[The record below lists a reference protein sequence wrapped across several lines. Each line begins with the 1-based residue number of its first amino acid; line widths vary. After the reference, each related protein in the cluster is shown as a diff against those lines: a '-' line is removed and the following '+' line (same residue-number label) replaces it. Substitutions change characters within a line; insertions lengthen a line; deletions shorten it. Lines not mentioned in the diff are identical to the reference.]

1 MRNRLILIAS
11 LLLAC
16 SAFGQTTIT
25 GTIKDLTNTV
35 VSSGKVVFTLKPSVD
50 TTISGNA
57 RFTPGAPIT
66 CYIQSNGTL
75 LNAAQSAACIVT
87 TNTSL
92 TPAGTSY
99 RVDICPY
106 MACASSFNFY
116 AINSS
121 YDISTIVPTPTTG
134 PAQNFADVFSNQ
146 NIGGAK
152 SFVASPQVPTP
163 AASDNSTNAVNSAWV
178 KSQTSINQIRYAN
191 NFTGSDL
198 GAQIAAANTDLST
211 NPGEIWVTS
220 SGTISESAL
229 TLSANHT
236 LVCKGDNVTLTMLAT
251 AYIQQSNGTRVRGC
265 AFTSTQGAMP
275 IGGGGGEIYAN
286 GAVNI
291 EVSDC
296 TFTGGGSHIYYTGV
310 SSFRISNT
318 RHIRLTA
325 VSSPIAIINSNNGQV
340 NNPRFEPF
348 VFPVGSFTTR
358 GALVYIQ
365 QSMFIEVSNL
375 IATNIDASQIAFGA
389 GGIEFSGSTYC
400 AIHLAFIS
408 ITENMDSVLIQSAT
422 GTSGPSSD
430 ITIDG
435 VTSISNDDVEGV
447 FTGAGSHSL
456 GSALDI
462 INGDRI
468 TISNV
473 VATNNGNLSTNR
485 QPGVFLFLDDYVSIT
500 NSKFTTSGESGVEL
514 FGTPHAH
521 LSNNDYIQNQSDG
534 VIVVEQTGT
543 VTVTGGTNVA
553 WTAGP
558 VGGFAVAWLP
568 GTPINIGGTYSQI
581 ASVTSNTSLTLSTA
595 VSNGAGQAYFVPSID
610 TQVIGGSAMDNGTSA
625 LGLNVYG
632 IEFQSGASGLISG
645 VTLGDHR
652 AAGAKTQLYGVSVSA
667 GGSADLDNNDLNGG
681 CSLCANAIAPTSG
694 VIYSSLP
701 SAALGAGKKYFIQ
714 DSTTVSAEGQTCV
727 GGSTHNAIAISDGV
741 TWKCF

>member
-16 SAFGQTTIT
+16 SAFGQTTTIT

-66 CYIQSNGTL
+66 CYIQGGGGL
-75 LNAAQSAACIVT
+75 LNAAQTGPCVVT

-99 RVDICPY
+99 RVDICPF

-178 KSQTSINQIRYAN
+178 KSQTSFNQIRYAN
-191 NFTGSDL
+191 NFAGSDL
-198 GAQIAAANTDLST
+198 GAQINAADTDLST

-220 SGTISESAL
+220 SGTISESFL
-229 TLSANHT
+229 TLSANHS
-236 LVCKGDNVTLTMLAT
+236 LVCKGDNVTLTMLAS
-251 AYIQQSNGTRVRGC
+251 ANIKQSNGTRIRGC
-265 AFTSTQGAMP
+265 TFASTQTAAP
-275 IGGGGGEIYAN
+275 GGFGEIYASA
-286 GAVNI
+286 AVNV

-296 TFTGGGSHIYYTGV
+296 TFLGGGSHIYYTGV

-318 RHIRLTA
+318 RHIGVTA
-325 VSSPIAIINSNNGQV
+325 VASPIAIINSNNGQV

-348 VFPVGSFTTR
+348 TFPVGSFTTR
-358 GALVYIQ
+358 GALVYVQGSI
-365 QSMFIEVSNL
+365 FVEVSNL
-375 IATNIDASQIAFGA
+375 IATNIDASQISLGA
-389 GGIEFSGSTYC
+389 GGIEFAGCTYC
-400 AIHLAFIS
+400 AVHGAFVS
-408 ITENMDSVLIQSAT
+408 VTTNMDSILLETAT
-422 GTSGPSSD
+422 GSSGPNTD
-430 ITIDG
+430 IVIDG
-435 VTSISNDDVEGV
+435 LVSVSNDNSGGV
-447 FTGAGSHSL
+447 GGGNFNL
-456 GSALDI
+456 GSCLDI
-462 INGDRI
+462 IQSDRVA
-468 TISNV
+468 ISNTV
-473 VATNNGNLSTNR
+473 CTNSGNFTSNR
-485 QPGVFLFLDDYVSIT
+485 QPEVFLFLDDYVSIT
-500 NSKFTTSGESGVEL
+500 NSKFTTAGEHGVEV

-521 LSNNDYIQNQSDG
+521 LWNNDYIQNQSDG
-534 VIVVEQTGT
+534 VLVVQQTGT
-543 VTVTGGTNVA
+543 VTVAGGVNVT

-558 VGGFAVAWLP
+558 VGGFSLAWLP
-568 GTPINIGGTYSQI
+568 GTSITIGGTTSQI
-581 ASVTSNTSLTLSTA
+581 ASVTSNTALTLSTA
-595 VSNGAGQAYFVPSID
+595 VTNGASQAYTVGSYD
-610 TQVIGGSAMDNGTSA
+610 AQLIGGSAMDNGTSA
-625 LGLNVYG
+625 LGINVYG
-632 IEFQSGASGLISG
+632 IEFQGGSLGLISG
-645 VTLGDHR
+645 MTIGDDR
-652 AAGAKTQLYGVSVSA
+652 PSGSKTQIYGVSVSS

-681 CSLCANAIAPTSG
+681 CTGCANATAAMNGATFA
-694 VIYSSLP
+694 SLP
-701 SAALGAGKKYFIQ
+701 NVALAAGKRYLIQ
-714 DSTTVSAEGQTCV
+714 DSTAVSAEGQPCT
-727 GGSTHNAIAISDGV
+727 GLSTHNAIAISDGT